1 MAKEK
6 NMRNEDGLLKKR
18 MRQEALRRRAE
29 LLPEER
35 ERAQERI
42 RQLFLQSEEYQTA
55 VRLLIYASYQTE
67 VSTWPLMEQ
76 ALLDGKEVYCPRT
89 HEGRMQFWLV
99 ADIKE
104 LAPGFKGIW
113 EPLPVKPY
121 SGWKQGDLTVLP
133 GVAFDGECRRLGYG
147 GGYYDRFLAQ
157 LPDMQTLALAFSCQ
171 IFEELPEE
179 ATDIR
184 PGRILT
190 ERGWLDK
197 KTDKKGG

>member
-1 MAKEK
+1 MRRMAALVF
-6 NMRNEDGLLKKR
+6 LL
-18 MRQEALRRRAE
+18 
-29 LLPEER
+29 LLLLTTCLSGCAGGPQSR
-35 ERAQERI
+35 ESGAA
-42 RQLFLQSEEYQTA
+42 A
-55 VRLLIYASYQTE
+55 V
-67 VSTWPLMEQ
+67 VSVLGVEQ

-133 GVAFDGECRRLGYG
+133 GVAFDTECRRLGYG